1 MENSPVAISGQLPR
15 FHIGPSDPYAA
26 FGLIDLDTSYI
37 IHVDVEVL
45 FSLHKVSH
53 GCLLSWRT
61 GIMTKAE
68 FDAALAAIREGKA
81 CDNDCQAR
89 VENAIADA
97 LRLRLGIADDAPTR
111 AQIIEFIDSLDD
123 EGKERLRDVAES
135 LEWILPPNYK

>member
-1 MENSPVAISGQLPR
+1 
-15 FHIGPSDPYAA
+15 
-26 FGLIDLDTSYI
+26 
-37 IHVDVEVL
+37 
-45 FSLHKVSH
+45 
-53 GCLLSWRT
+53 
-61 GIMTKAE
+61 MTKAE